1 MEFFMNHIK
10 NVGKTTQNL
19 KTATVGHNS
28 KIVTLS
34 APKKVTAKQLKELN
48 FKQGT
53 ALLNENRDGLI
64 EFSASVVHGEAKQE
78 SLIEQF
84 FKAGFKAIMLASP
97 NDKKVGK
104 KGESQKSIKSKNV
117 FITVKQW
124 DDLHADMVKTFT
136 EEVQTALRLPTEAR
150 SDFQSYL
157 HERWKRKSSSI
168 ISTIARGLQLKED
181 KAKALEDANEREAKG
196 LKPIVKASKKPSRN
210 RTPQQVFYD
219 NINQCVKIVQEHE
232 AELKIAQPNDLITS
246 LRLMI
251 TKFDKKSF

>member
-1 MEFFMNHIK
+1 MQTNQ

-19 KTATVGHNS
+19 KTASIGHNS

-34 APKKVTAKQLKELN
+34 VPKKMTAKHLKELN
-48 FKQGT
+48 LKQGK

-64 EFSASVVHGEAKQE
+64 EFSASVVDGEAKQE
-78 SLIEQF
+78 GLIEKF
-84 FKAGFKAIMLASP
+84 FWAGFKAIMLTSP
-97 NDKKVGK
+97 NDKKQGK
-104 KGESQKSIKSKNV
+104 KGEGQKIIKSKNV
-117 FITVKQW
+117 YLTVKQW
-124 DDLHADMVKTFT
+124 DDLHADFVTTFT
-136 EEVQTALRLPTEAR
+136 EEVQTALRLPAEAR
-150 SDFQSYL
+150 TEYQNFLNDK
-157 HERWKRKSSSI
+157 WKRKSHSI

-181 KAKALEDANEREAKG
+181 KAKALADAEEREAKG
-196 LKPIVKASKKPSRN
+196 LKPLVKASKKASRN

>member
-1 MEFFMNHIK
+1 MQTNQT
-10 NVGKTTQNL
+10 VGKTTQNP
-19 KTATVGHNS
+19 KTAPIGHNS

-34 APKKVTAKQLKELN
+34 VPKKMTAKHLKELN
-48 FKQGT
+48 LKQGK

-64 EFSASVVHGEAKQE
+64 EFSASVVDGEAKQE
-78 SLIEQF
+78 GLIEKF
-84 FKAGFKAIMLASP
+84 FWAGFKAIMLTSP
-97 NDKKVGK
+97 NDKKQGK
-104 KGESQKSIKSKNV
+104 KGEGQKIIKSKNV
-117 FITVKQW
+117 YLTVKQW
-124 DDLHADMVKTFT
+124 DDLHADFVTTFT
-136 EEVQTALRLPTEAR
+136 EEVQTALRLPAEAR
-150 SDFQSYL
+150 TEYQNFLNDK
-157 HERWKRKSSSI
+157 WKRKSHSI

-181 KAKALEDANEREAKG
+181 KAKALADAEEREAKG
-196 LKPIVKASKKPSRN
+196 LKPLVKASKKASRN

>member
-1 MEFFMNHIK
+1 MQTNQ
-10 NVGKTTQNL
+10 NVGKTTKNL

-34 APKKVTAKQLKELN
+34 VPKKMTAKHLKELN
-48 FKQGT
+48 LKKGT
-53 ALLNENRDGLI
+53 ALLNENKKGLI
-64 EFSASVVHGEAKQE
+64 EFSASVVDGEAKQE

-84 FKAGFKAIMLASP
+84 FKAGFKAIMLTSP
-97 NDKKVGK
+97 NDKKQGK
-104 KGESQKSIKSKNV
+104 KGENQKVIKSKNV
-117 FITVKQW
+117 FITPKQW
-124 DDLHADMVKTFT
+124 DGIHADMVKTFS
-136 EEVQTALRLPTEAR
+136 EEVQTALRLPAEAR
-150 SDFQSYL
+150 TEYQNFLNDK
-157 HERWKRKSSSI
+157 WKRKSHSI

-181 KAKALEDANEREAKG
+181 KAKALAEANEREAKG
-196 LKPIVKASKKPSRN
+196 LKPLVKASKKASRN

-232 AELKIAQPNDLITS
+232 AELKIAQPNDLIAN